1 MPWSDQYGVL
11 AQRSRSKE
19 VMFML
24 TPTRIGAWLLL
35 ATLSWTASAED
46 AALLPG
52 MVNPGYHEQPDW
64 FKVSFLDIR
73 EDVEE
78 AAADGKRLM
87 LYFYQDGCPYCQKLL
102 ETNFGLRDIVAKTRA
117 TVDLVSINMWGD
129 REVTG
134 FDGRQVTEKRFAEDL
149 RVMFTPTLLVF
160 DEQGEVIMRVNG
172 YYAPHQFDALLE
184 YIAGRKEKELSFREY
199 YASLAP
205 PEAEGRLHREPSFL
219 QPPYR
224 LASRDSDKPLLVL
237 FEQKVCAP
245 CDELHLDIMQRS
257 ESREQL
263 ARFDVAL
270 LDIWSTESLERPDGS
285 TGSVRDWVRELDV
298 QYAPTLVLFDGEG
311 REAFRTEAYLR
322 SFHVQSALD
331 YVASGAYREQP
342 NFQRYLQG
350 RAADLEAQGIH
361 VDLMD

>member
-1 MPWSDQYGVL
+1 ML
-11 AQRSRSKE
+11 ASI
-19 VMFML
+19 
-24 TPTRIGAWLLL
+24 RIGTWLLL
-35 ATLSWTASAED
+35 ALWPWSASMAED
-46 AALLPG
+46 ALLPG

-78 AAADGKRLM
+78 AAAAGKRLM
-87 LYFYQDGCPYCQKLL
+87 VYFYQDGCPYCEKLL
-102 ETNFGLRDIVAKTRA
+102 ETNFGLREIADKTRA
-117 TVDLVSINMWGD
+117 TVDVISLNMWGD

-134 FDGRQVTEKRFAEDL
+134 LDGQPTTEKQFAEGL
-149 RVMFTPTLLVF
+149 KVMFTPTLLVF
-160 DEQGEVIMRVNG
+160 NERAEVILRVNG
-172 YYAPHQFDALLE
+172 YYAPHRFDALLD
-184 YIAGRKEKELSFREY
+184 YIAQRKEGEMSFRDY
-199 YASLAP
+199 YAARDP
-205 PEAEGRLHREPSFL
+205 VEASGTLHQDDSFL

-224 LASRDSDKPLLVL
+224 LASRESGKPLLVL

-245 CDELHLDIMQRS
+245 CDELHLDILRRE

-270 LDIWSTESLERPDGS
+270 LDMRSRESLQRPDGS
-285 TGSVRDWVRELDV
+285 TGSVRDWVRELNL
-298 QYAPTLVLFDGEG
+298 QYAPTLVMFDSEG

-350 RAADLEAQGIH
+350 RAADLEARGIH

>member
-1 MPWSDQYGVL
+1 ML
-11 AQRSRSKE
+11 ASI
-19 VMFML
+19 
-24 TPTRIGAWLLL
+24 RIGTWLLL
-35 ATLSWTASAED
+35 AVWPWSASMAED
-46 AALLPG
+46 ALLPG
-52 MVNPGYHEQPDW
+52 MVNPGYHEQPEW

-73 EDVEE
+73 EDVE
-78 AAADGKRLM
+78 AAAAAGKRLM
-87 LYFYQDGCPYCQKLL
+87 VYFYQDGCPYCEKLL
-102 ETNFGLRDIVAKTRA
+102 ETNFGLREIADKTRA
-117 TVDLVSINMWGD
+117 TVDVISLNMWGD

-134 FDGRQVTEKRFAEDL
+134 LDGQATTEKRFAEEL
-149 RVMFTPTLLVF
+149 KVMFTPTLLVF
-160 DEQGEVIMRVNG
+160 NEQAEVILRVNG
-172 YYAPHQFDALLE
+172 YYAPHQFDALLD
-184 YIAGRKEKELSFREY
+184 YIAQGMEGEMSFRDY
-199 YASLAP
+199 YAARDP
-205 PEAEGRLHREPSFL
+205 VEASGKLYQDDSFL
-219 QPPYR
+219 QPPHR

-245 CDELHLDIMQRS
+245 CDELHLDILRRE

-270 LDIWSTESLERPDGS
+270 LDMRSRESLQRPDGS
-285 TGSVRDWVRELDV
+285 TGSVRDWVRELNL
-298 QYAPTLVLFDGEG
+298 QYAPTLVMFDSEG

-350 RAADLEAQGIH
+350 RAADLEARGIH